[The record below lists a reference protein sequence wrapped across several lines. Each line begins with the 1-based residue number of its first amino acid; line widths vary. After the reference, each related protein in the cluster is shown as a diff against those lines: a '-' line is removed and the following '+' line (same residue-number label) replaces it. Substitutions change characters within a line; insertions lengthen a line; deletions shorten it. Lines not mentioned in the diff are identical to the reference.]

1 MTNTTTRIYNNFIRS
16 TDTDATHE
24 ILSII
29 QKLQLDIAVI
39 EAPPVDD
46 YRIDLGMLE
55 AISMASARKN
65 VDLTLLVWDLVELF
79 GYAPT
84 AGMFEDV
91 IMSFAATYQN
101 ENMFSALADMER
113 NGFVPSPGLLKFVG
127 MKISRNDKRIRH
139 SYNTITW
146 RGNAHMLSRH
156 CMNAL
161 IIGHGMKR
169 DIDNAFFVFE
179 NFARLNLRPDANT
192 FSFLMEAL
200 YIDTKS
206 RFPLEAGTRPTFNPQ
221 DVDDVVAAAQIILD
235 SIDESGVKKTKSFFY
250 EHIRLLYTLG
260 LLEEAKSAIEEAV
273 STGTAVPMASLF
285 VLASRFALLGDFESA
300 RAVSGLSIAAGCGDF
315 PRLTNRIKN
324 LENNFNILKGS

>member
-1 MTNTTTRIYNNFIRS
+1 MTNTTTRINNNFIRS

-39 EAPPVDD
+39 ESPPVDD

-101 ENMFSALADMER
+101 ENMFSALSDMER
-113 NGFVPSPGLLKFVG
+113 NGFVTSPGLLKFVG

-146 RGNAHMLSRH
+146 RGNAP
-156 CMNAL
+156 CC
-161 IIGHGMKR
+161 R
-169 DIDNAFFVFE
+169 DIA
-179 NFARLNLRPDANT
+179 
-192 FSFLMEAL
+192 
-200 YIDTKS
+200 
-206 RFPLEAGTRPTFNPQ
+206 
-221 DVDDVVAAAQIILD
+221 
-235 SIDESGVKKTKSFFY
+235 
-250 EHIRLLYTLG
+250 
-260 LLEEAKSAIEEAV
+260 
-273 STGTAVPMASLF
+273 
-285 VLASRFALLGDFESA
+285 
-300 RAVSGLSIAAGCGDF
+300 
-315 PRLTNRIKN
+315 
-324 LENNFNILKGS
+324 